1 MKLLKLVSFYK
12 YRKRIKFS
20 ATTAYN
26 KRTKKSIES
35 IEDFSRKNYLWL
47 EKRPFKPEDR
57 SEFGHWEGDR

>member
-1 MKLLKLVSFYK
+1 MELLKLVSFYK

-35 IEDFSRKNYLWL
+35 NASKRLSTKDFINLVIKD
-47 EKRPFKPEDR
+47 FR
-57 SEFGHWEGDR
+57 SPYKYQFYR